1 MENFAAVNW
10 LAVGVGVVV
19 SFLVGWLWYSPKL
32 FGVKWAEGSG
42 VTLDS
47 ADKMPAFAMLAQVTA
62 LLILSTVVGLTAA
75 IDALITAILAILAAA
90 TFVLS
95 NGSWSQKSC
104 YARLVDF
111 FYVVLSG
118 VIMIVCQGIF

>member
-1 MENFAAVNW
+1 MENFAEVSW
-10 LAVGVGVVV
+10 LAVVVGTVV

-32 FGVKWAEGSG
+32 FGVKWAEGSK
-42 VTLDS
+42 VSMDS
-47 ADKMPAFAMLAQVTA
+47 ADKMPAFAMLAQVAA
-62 LLILSTVVGLTAA
+62 LLILATVIGLTAA
-75 IDALITAILAILAAA
+75 AEALITAILVILAAA

-104 YARLVDF
+104 YARSVDF

-118 VIMIVCQGIF
+118 AIMIICQGIF

>member
-1 MENFAAVNW
+1 MENFAEVSW
-10 LAVGVGVVV
+10 LAVIVGVVV

-32 FGVKWAEGSG
+32 FGAKWAEGSG
-42 VTLDS
+42 VSLDS
-47 ADKMPAFAMLAQVTA
+47 ADKMPAFAMLAQVA
-62 LLILSTVVGLTAA
+62 ALILLATVIGLTAA
-75 IDALITAILAILAAA
+75 VNALITAILAILAAA

-111 FYVVLSG
+111 FYVVLAG